1 MVGSHAPGLRFPRC
15 AVGDGLGTP
24 TPGAP
29 GWRLLRSPHSCAHPP
44 TSRSCQQLSE
54 DSYSEGSTA
63 DMTNTAD
70 LLEQIPD
77 LGEDVKDP
85 EDCFTEGTARRALR
99 PSLSPAQ
106 RGGRAH
112 SSCVTSRS
120 DPHAC
125 YPSPIPPD
133 PGEEFLPGSRQV
145 CLQVCLAGPRW
156 VGCICGVVA

>member
-1 MVGSHAPGLRFPRC
+1 
-15 AVGDGLGTP
+15 
-24 TPGAP
+24 
-29 GWRLLRSPHSCAHPP
+29 
-44 TSRSCQQLSE
+44 
-54 DSYSEGSTA
+54 
-63 DMTNTAD
+63 MTNTAD

-85 EDCFTEGTARRALR
+85 EDCFTEGAARLALR

-106 RGGRAH
+106 RGGRTL

-133 PGEEFLPGSRQV
+133 PGGLPP
-145 CLQVCLAGPRW
+145 CP
-156 VGCICGVVA
+156 